1 MFSSTSSAS
10 LPFRAVLVAGC
21 IAGCGGKKQASQ
33 TNPEPATVTS
43 EDIARSPG
51 EPVEEQLMARFP
63 GVTVLRT
70 SGGTVVRI
78 RGATS
83 LNGTNEPLYIIDGI
97 RVRPGLD
104 GALAG
109 LDPHDIAMIQV
120 LKDAVSMVTYGGDAA
135 NGVIIIKTK
144 RAPPR

>member
-1 MFSSTSSAS
+1 MTSAAS
-10 LPFRAVLVAGC
+10 RVLTAALLVGSIVA
-21 IAGCGGKKQASQ
+21 CGGKKKTAQS
-33 TNPEPATVTS
+33 NPEPATVTS

-51 EPVEEQLMARFP
+51 EPIEEQLMARFP

-70 SGGTVVRI
+70 SGGLVIRI

-83 LNGTNEPLYIIDGI
+83 LNGTNEPLYIIDGV

-109 LDPHDIAMIQV
+109 LDPHDIALIQV

-144 RAPPR
+144 RPPQR

>member
-1 MFSSTSSAS
+1 MFSSTLPAS
-10 LPFRAVLVAGC
+10 LLLPAVL
-21 IAGCGGKKQASQ
+21 IAACGGKKQASR

-43 EDIARSPG
+43 EDLARSPG
-51 EPVEEQLMARFP
+51 EPVEEQLMSRFP

-70 SGGTVVRI
+70 SGGTVIRI

-83 LNGTNEPLYIIDGI
+83 LSGTNEPLYIIDGV

-104 GALAG
+104 GALSG

-135 NGVIIIKTK
+135 NGVIIVKTK

>member
-10 LPFRAVLVAGC
+10 LLLLAGC
-21 IAGCGGKKQASQ
+21 VAACGGKKQTSQ

-43 EDIARSPG
+43 EDLARSPG
-51 EPVEEQLMARFP
+51 EPIEEQLMARFP
-63 GVTVLRT
+63 GVTVMRT
-70 SGGTVVRI
+70 SGGTVIRI

-104 GALAG
+104 GALSG

-135 NGVIIIKTK
+135 NGVIIVKTK
-144 RAPPR
+144 RPPPR

>member
-1 MFSSTSSAS
+1 MFSPTSSAS
-10 LPFRAVLVAGC
+10 LFLLAGC
-21 IAGCGGKKQASQ
+21 VVACGGRKQASK
-33 TNPEPATVTS
+33 TNPEPATVTA

-70 SGGTVVRI
+70 SGGTVIRI

-83 LNGTNEPLYIIDGI
+83 LNGTNEPLYIIDGV
-97 RVRPGLD
+97 RVHPGLD
-104 GALAG
+104 GALSG

-144 RAPPR
+144 RPPPR